1 MIRGAALLT
10 AVVAAAALA
19 ATAGAQGKPSQG
31 CAPGFD
37 LGELTFQEF
46 VALPRIVASI
56 ADGFTTESDVLDH
69 TPFWDKNGDG
79 LLCVQDTPGAAHS
92 SPASL
97 WQYLYNITDNNASK
111 PDA

>member
-10 AVVAAAALA
+10 GVVAAALA

-37 LGELTFQEF
+37 LGEVTFEEF
-46 VALPRIVASI
+46 VALPRTVAAI
-56 ADGFTTESDVLDH
+56 ADGLITESAVLDH
-69 TPFWDKNGDG
+69 LPSVDRNGDG
-79 LLCVQDTPGAAHS
+79 LVCVQDTPGAAHS
-92 SPASL
+92 NTASL
-97 WQYLYNITDNNASK
+97 WQYLYNHTDNNASK